1 MKENEIQKLI
11 DIRRFLILNYNN
23 LLDKQGNKDTSV
35 ILQKDVAYMIEKTI
49 KNLDQILGTYVKIE
63 KK

>member
-1 MKENEIQKLI
+1 MQENEIQKLI

-23 LLDKQGNKDTSV
+23 LLDAQGNRDTAV
-35 ILQKDVAYMIEKTI
+35 ILQKDVAYVIEKTI
-49 KNLDQILGTYVKIE
+49 KDLDQVLGAHVKIQ

>member
-49 KNLDQILGTYVKIE
+49 KNLDQILGNYVKIE